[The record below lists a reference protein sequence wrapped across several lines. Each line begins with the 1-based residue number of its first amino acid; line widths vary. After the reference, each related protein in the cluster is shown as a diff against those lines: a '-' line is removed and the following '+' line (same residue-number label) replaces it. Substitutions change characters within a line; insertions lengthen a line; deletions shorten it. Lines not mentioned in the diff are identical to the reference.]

1 MYISKIFVFLLFIV
15 FELEGDVEPQTN
27 QKYTEAVEIQKVT
40 KVSNQ
45 AIELIK
51 KFEGACLNPLHC
63 SEPTQTIGFGA
74 TSYENNIKVLSTD
87 PVITKYRAVQLLQ
100 HSLLYYEKS
109 VDAFV
114 RDDITQNQFDALVC
128 FTYNVGIGSLKSS
141 TLLKLVNADPTDPN
155 IKDEFLRWN
164 KAAGVALKGLTHRRQ
179 AEARLYFKQM

>member
-1 MYISKIFVFLLFIV
+1 LYILKIFVFLLFVI
-15 FELEGDVEPQTN
+15 FEIDNDVDIQTN
-27 QKYTEAVEIQKVT
+27 QKHIETAEIQKAT
-40 KVSNQ
+40 KVSKQ

-63 SEPTQTIGFGA
+63 SEPNQTIGFGT

-87 PVITKYRAVQLLQ
+87 PVITKYRAIQLLQ
-100 HSLLYYEKS
+100 NSLAYYEKW

-141 TLLKLVNADPTDPN
+141 TLLKLINTDPTDPK

-164 KAAGVALKGLTHRRQ
+164 KASGIILKGLSYRRQ
-179 AEARLYFKQM
+179 AEADLYFKDM